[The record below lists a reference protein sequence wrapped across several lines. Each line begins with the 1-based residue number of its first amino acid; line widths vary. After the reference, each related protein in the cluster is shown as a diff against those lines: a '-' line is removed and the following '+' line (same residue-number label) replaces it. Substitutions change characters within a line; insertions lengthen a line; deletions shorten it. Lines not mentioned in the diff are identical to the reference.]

1 MFFVLSQ
8 AWDKEKI
15 MTSHEELNLR
25 FSNSVLQCS
34 TTKPQRLY
42 DERGPLQ
49 SSYIGSAS
57 MRFFFSPHSV
67 LLIPNVSVPPC
78 RPTLRVE
85 GETAGVPTDVSGGVI
100 FIVVCHVSAS

>member
-42 DERGPLQ
+42 DEQGPLQ

-57 MRFFFSPHSV
+57 MFFFPSLSV
-67 LLIPNVSVPPC
+67 VNPQCLYT
-78 RPTLRVE
+78 TL
-85 GETAGVPTDVSGGVI
+85 
-100 FIVVCHVSAS
+100 

>member
-1 MFFVLSQ
+1 
-8 AWDKEKI
+8 

-42 DERGPLQ
+42 DEQGPLQ

-57 MRFFFSPHSV
+57 MFFSPHSV
-67 LLIPNVSVPPC
+67 LLIPNVSIPPC
-78 RPTLRVE
+78 RPTLRVA
-85 GETAGVPTDVSGGVI
+85 GETAGVPTDVSGSVI